1 LEISIKSFN
10 KQLLPKTVDKANDKI
25 DNLLGKSSIG
35 RGYMKLE
42 NATGEAARQGVN
54 AVLNT
59 KDRILR
65 KNFKTRK

>member
-1 LEISIKSFN
+1 M
-10 KQLLPKTVDKANDKI
+10 DKANDKI

-65 KNFKTRK
+65 KNFKIRK